1 MAYNVKFT
9 VPSRDLGHADIKFD
23 VNSRNGKLGTAK
35 ISKDSLVWVPKDH
48 TYGYKLAWSDFAELM
63 QHNGANEQRLR

>member
-23 VNSRNGKLGTAK
+23 VNNGNGKLGTAK
-35 ISKDSLVWVPKDH
+35 VSKGALVWVEKDH
-48 TYGYKLAWSDFAELM
+48 SYGYKLAWTDFAALM
-63 QHNGANEQRLR
+63 KENGIRE